1 MRASDPCTVRRLE
14 MLDQWAAT
22 APAEARLVRPFVLRL
37 WNMHSS
43 AWDVAKTSPATGT
56 IPLDERLTYAELY
69 GAIDNWREY
78 FAEER
83 ANSIQLSA
91 LLEDAD
97 QPESRRQVK
106 FHVAKARVLLRRR
119 SDNYP
124 YFFKRF
130 DALAIRPDPSQITIA
145 RDPKALCKPLQ
156 QVG

>member
-1 MRASDPCTVRRLE
+1 MRPS
-14 MLDQWAAT
+14 
-22 APAEARLVRPFVLRL
+22 
-37 WNMHSS
+37 
-43 AWDVAKTSPATGT
+43 TS
-56 IPLDERLTYAELY
+56 
-69 GAIDNWREY
+69 
-78 FAEER
+78 
-83 ANSIQLSA
+83 

-97 QPESRRQVK
+97 QPESRRQIK
-106 FHVAKARVLLRRR
+106 FHVAKARVLLRRQ